1 MGELLKRNLRQK
13 LPKTIFLKK
22 QIGVGISFPNPISVK
37 KFCFHKDVRPRIS
50 RKFAKISLWS
60 EKLKKNLFKAIKRD
74 TRTIFKY

>member
-13 LPKTIFLKK
+13 LPKTIFLKN

-60 EKLKKNLFKAIKRD
+60 EKLEKKLIQSYKER
-74 TRTIFKY
+74 Y

>member
-37 KFCFHKDVRPRIS
+37 KFCFHKDVWPRIS

-60 EKLKKNLFKAIKRD
+60 EKLEKKLIQSYKER
-74 TRTIFKY
+74 Y